1 MKITKEMVA
10 KHIMNQDQIAQPYDE
25 TKKYTMAFCYSK
37 GRNIVFKDIKEEE
50 LKEWGALDKDGYYD
64 TDFENLENKN
74 FMRICQ
80 ELADDYN
87 AEYEDQEGNSP
98 PYYKNTNLKGADFR
112 NANLENVDFEQSNL
126 TQAIFFNQVVV

>member
-1 MKITKEMVA
+1 MVA
-10 KHIMNQDQIAQPYDE
+10 KHIMNQDEIAEFFWWKQ
-25 TKKYTMAFCYSK
+25 KKCAMAFCYSK

-64 TDFENLENKN
+64 TDFENLENWK

-87 AEYEDQEGNSP
+87 AEYED
-98 PYYKNTNLKGADFR
+98 
-112 NANLENVDFEQSNL
+112 
-126 TQAIFFNQVVV
+126 